1 MRAVPFTV
9 PFSHHINGCTTGYNS
24 QPKGQAIPVSVRTA
38 TTGRNMKKQYRFSE
52 QDLEKRLDSNER
64 EAITIWVDIYRR
76 WRERHVEFGVSLN
89 AFCDEWQRANP
100 YRSAGYIRKTVQ
112 VIKGVHE
119 AYESSFDL
127 DTIEDMGH
135 LRQLAEDKPGKGKA
149 QAKTKQ
155 DKSEY
160 ARTKEKAMKLSTA
173 ERRRLAE
180 ALLASL

>member
-1 MRAVPFTV
+1 
-9 PFSHHINGCTTGYNS
+9 
-24 QPKGQAIPVSVRTA
+24 
-38 TTGRNMKKQYRFSE
+38 MKKQYRFSE
-52 QDLEKRLDSNER
+52 HDLEKRLDSNER

-76 WRERHVEFGVSLN
+76 WRERSVEFPKLSLN
-89 AFCDEWQRANP
+89 GFCDEWQRANP

-135 LRQLAEDKPGKGKA
+135 LRQLDQDKPGKGKGKA
-149 QAKTKQ
+149 QAKPKQ